1 MYPKQTFH
9 NSAVWKVWKD
19 LSKEYGKGAIQL
31 VGVTNEAKDDDE
43 AKIKKFTKAN
53 GRGPTDAE
61 RQDPI
66 PSDMNTSVTNQI
78 IPILLALA
86 RNGSKSR
93 PKAKMLLTD
102 YAKIRKG
109 EMTVDSLLSYSL
121 S

>member
-1 MYPKQTFH
+1 MLWPAYSDCVFAIAQ
-9 NSAVWKVWKD
+9 AVFMNEQFTLAAPTNPSD
-19 LSKEYGKGAIQL
+19 TISPML
-31 VGVTNEAKDDDE
+31 NEALLKQWLFASMNSTPSPDG
-43 AKIKKFTKAN
+43 T
-53 GRGPTDAE
+53 
-61 RQDPI
+61 I